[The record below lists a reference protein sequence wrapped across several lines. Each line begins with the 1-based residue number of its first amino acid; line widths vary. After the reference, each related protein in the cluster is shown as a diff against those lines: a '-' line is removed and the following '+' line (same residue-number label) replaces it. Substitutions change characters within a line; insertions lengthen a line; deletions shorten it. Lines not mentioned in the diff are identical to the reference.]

1 MTEEEKMKR
10 SEMILAIGRQFP
22 TLHME
27 CDIDELLQFL
37 ESQGMQPPAI
47 PKEYVFDDSG
57 EGAVVMFNEWEPEIT
72 QETIDQALEHIGKK
86 GVIGEM
92 EITL

>member
-27 CDIDELLQFL
+27 CDIDELLQCL
-37 ESQGMQPPAI
+37 ESQGMRPPPYKAKALI
-47 PKEYVFDDSG
+47 GFYEVQD
-57 EGAVVMFNEWEPEIT
+57 WEPEIT

-86 GVIGEM
+86 GLIGEM
-92 EITL
+92 EITE